1 MRRVFWYRMFFKE
14 ILKKTVVF
22 YIRENVVG
30 IAVITLMGIVNRR
43 IVMCKQLSI
52 VK

>member
-1 MRRVFWYRMFFKE
+1 
-14 ILKKTVVF
+14 
-22 YIRENVVG
+22 VG